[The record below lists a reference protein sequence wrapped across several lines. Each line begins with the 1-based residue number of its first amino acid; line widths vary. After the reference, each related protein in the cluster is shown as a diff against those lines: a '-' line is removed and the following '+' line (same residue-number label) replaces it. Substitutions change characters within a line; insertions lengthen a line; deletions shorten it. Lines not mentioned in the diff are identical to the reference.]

1 MKIHRIS
8 PFSVMFSLVLTFNLV
23 PKTAHAINVNP
34 ESCEKLII
42 NLLQPAIEEEMV
54 KYYGEDLG
62 KRVELYNYEMSILDL
77 TAEPYKPTTVT
88 LKITPMIGAHHPI
101 GDYELYFS
109 VDNAGE
115 IKRLSFKPLKIYPET
130 IERFQLTLPEME

>member
-1 MKIHRIS
+1 MRKILSIVS
-8 PFSVMFSLVLTFNLV
+8 LFITFSFMPNL
-23 PKTAHAINVNP
+23 AHAKNINP

-42 NLLQPAIEEEMV
+42 NLLQHAIEEEMI
-54 KYYGEDLG
+54 KYYGQDLG
-62 KRVELYNYEMSILDL
+62 KRVELYNYEMQVLGL

-109 VDNAGE
+109 VDNTGE
-115 IKRLSFKPLKIYPET
+115 MKLLSLKQLKTYPET
-130 IERFQLTLPEME
+130 IEQFQLILPEME

>member
-1 MKIHRIS
+1 MNI
-8 PFSVMFSLVLTFNLV
+8 
-23 PKTAHAINVNP
+23 NP

-42 NLLQPAIEEEMV
+42 NLLQPAIEEKMM

-62 KRVELYNYEMSILDL
+62 RHVELYNYEMRILDL

-101 GDYELYFS
+101 GDYKLYFS
-109 VDNAGE
+109 VDNAGD
-115 IKRLSFKPLKIYPET
+115 IKLLSLKQLKTYPET
-130 IERFQLTLPEME
+130 IERFQLILPETE

>member
-1 MKIHRIS
+1 MKIHRMRQ
-8 PFSVMFSLVLTFNLV
+8 FLVMFSLVLTFNLV
-23 PKTAHAINVNP
+23 PKTAHAMNV
-34 ESCEKLII
+34 KKIII